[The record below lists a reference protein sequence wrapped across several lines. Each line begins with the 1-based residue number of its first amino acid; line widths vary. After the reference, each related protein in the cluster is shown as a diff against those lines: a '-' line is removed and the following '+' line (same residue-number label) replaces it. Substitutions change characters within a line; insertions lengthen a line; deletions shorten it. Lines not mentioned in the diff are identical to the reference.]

1 MKKLLTIGLLT
12 ATFATAMNAQPKLA
26 SDNIDEVL
34 KAMTLEE
41 KAKLLVGGANN
52 FFGANAVVGGEAD
65 LVAGAAGTSP
75 AIPRLGIPAT
85 VLTDGPAGVRINPT
99 RKGTDK
105 TYYATAFPI
114 GSCLASTWNTE
125 LVSKVGEAIGN
136 ETKEYRCDVILGPG
150 MNLHRNPLCGR
161 NFEYYSEDPLLTGK
175 IAAAYIQGVQSQG
188 AGVSAK
194 HFAVNSQET
203 DRTAVDERVSQRA
216 ARELYLRGFE
226 IAVRESDPWT
236 IMASYN
242 QVNGQ
247 YSMGNHDL
255 LTKILREDW
264 GYKGI
269 VMTDWIG
276 IREGLETISEV
287 HAGNDLMEPGQP
299 AQVEEIIKGVKE
311 GKLDIADVDRNVRR
325 MLEYIVKTPSFRQYP
340 ASNNPDFKAHAA
352 ITRQSAAEGIVLL
365 KNNGALPFRTEGNH
379 NSQFSARACSLSSER
394 TLNSQLIKTVALFGE
409 NSYDFLSGGTGSGCV
424 HPPYVVD
431 MLQGLENAG
440 IKSSATLT
448 DIYRKYIDYARI
460 KFQAER
466 HPAKWF
472 QTEMMGQ
479 QKYPEISLSPIAI
492 NKEVQAADAAIIT
505 IGRQAGEGIDRDID
519 TEFNL
524 IPEERALI
532 TDVCNAFHAA
542 GKPVIVI
549 INSGSVI
556 ETASWSSY
564 PDAILCA
571 WQPGMEGGNSI
582 ADLLTGKVNPSGKL
596 TMTWP
601 IAATDHAST
610 KNFPGNIDDYTFQ
623 MMVGNKMPVPGH
635 AYTNHEEDIYVGY
648 RFFDTFNK
656 EVAYPF
662 GFGLSYTTFAF
673 SKPVVKLSTLRS
685 ALPLGSSKNSQLSTL
700 NSQLSTLNSQLS
712 TVQVSITVKNTG
724 AVSGKEVAQVYV
736 QAPKGRLEKPVQ
748 ELKAFA
754 KTREL
759 QPGESQTL
767 TMTIPVRDLA
777 SFDEAGSQWIT
788 EAGTYTFRIGNNS
801 RNIAATAQLKIAE
814 YTEKTTNALAPQ
826 QPLKLLKQ

>member
-1 MKKLLTIGLLT
+1 MKRLLTLGLSVLLT
-12 ATFATAMNAQPKLA
+12 TATMTAQTKLRA
-26 SDNIDEVL
+26 DNIDEVL

-52 FFGANAVVGGEAD
+52 FFGAGAVVGGEAD

-75 AIPRLGIPAT
+75 EIARLGIPAT
-85 VLTDGPAGVRINPT
+85 VLTDGPAGVRIDPT

-175 IAAAYIQGVQSQG
+175 IAAAYIQGVQKEG
-188 AGVSAK
+188 VGVSAK

-203 DRTAVDERVSQRA
+203 DRTSVDERVSQRA

-242 QVNGQ
+242 KVNGQ
-247 YSMGNHDL
+247 FSMGNHDL
-255 LTKILREDW
+255 LTKILRDDW

-276 IREGLETISEV
+276 IRAGLPTISEV

-299 AQVEEIIKGVKE
+299 AQVQEIIEGVKS

-325 MLEYIVKTPSFRQYP
+325 MLEYIVKTPSFHQYP
-340 ASNNPDFKAHAA
+340 ASNNPDFKTHAA

-365 KNNGALPFRTEGNH
+365 KNNGTLPWKDG
-379 NSQFSARACSLSSER
+379 A
-394 TLNSQLIKTVALFGE
+394 IKMVALFGE

-440 IKSSATLT
+440 IKSSPILT
-448 DIYRKYIDYARI
+448 DIYRKYIEFAKL

-479 QKYPEISLSPIAI
+479 QKYPEIGLSPIAI
-492 NKEVQAADAAIIT
+492 NKEVATADAAIIT

-524 IPEERALI
+524 VPEERALI
-532 TDVCNAFHAA
+532 VDVCNAFHEA

-556 ETASWSSY
+556 ETSSWSGY

-601 IAATDHAST
+601 IAATDHPST
-610 KNFPGNIDDYTFQ
+610 KNFPGYLDQYSKDIMRSYTGS
-623 MMVGNKMPVPGH
+623 VAGND
-635 AYTNHEEDIYVGY
+635 YTNHEEDIYVGY
-648 RFFDTFNK
+648 RYFDTFNR

-662 GFGLSYTTFAF
+662 GYGLSYTTFEL
-673 SKPVVKLSTLRS
+673 SKPTVKARGNLVDI
-685 ALPLGSSKNSQLSTL
+685 
-700 NSQLSTLNSQLS
+700 
-712 TVQVSITVKNTG
+712 TVSVKNTG
-724 AVSGKEVAQVYV
+724 SVAGKEVVQVYV
-736 QAPKGRLEKPVQ
+736 QAPAGKLEKPAQ

-759 QPGESQTL
+759 KPGESQTL
-767 TMTIPVRDLA
+767 TMNLLLRDLA
-777 SFDEAGSQWIT
+777 SFDEAGSQWLT
-788 EAGTYTFRIGNNS
+788 EAGTYTFRFGFSS
-801 RNIAATAQLKIAE
+801 RDIKATLPLALKE

-826 QPLKLLKQ
+826 EKLNLMKQ

>member
-1 MKKLLTIGLLT
+1 MKKLFITALLAMLTMT
-12 ATFATAMNAQPKLA
+12 TMSAQTKLRA
-26 SDNIDEVL
+26 DNIDEVL

-52 FFGANAVVGGEAD
+52 FFGAGAVVGGEAD

-85 VLTDGPAGVRINPT
+85 VLTDGPAGVRIDPT

-125 LVSKVGEAIGN
+125 LVGKVGEAIGN

-161 NFEYYSEDPLLTGK
+161 NFEYYSEDPFVTGK
-175 IAAAYIQGVQSQG
+175 IAAAYIKGVQSQG

-203 DRTAVDERVSQRA
+203 DRTSVDERVSQRA

-242 QVNGQ
+242 KVNGQ
-247 YSMGNHDL
+247 FSMGNHDL

-264 GYKGI
+264 GFKGI

-276 IREGLETISEV
+276 IRDGLPTITEV
-287 HAGNDLMEPGQP
+287 QAGNDLMEPGQP
-299 AQVEEIIKGVKE
+299 AQVQEIIAGVKS
-311 GKLDIADVDRNVRR
+311 GKLNMADVDRNVRR

-365 KNNGALPFRTEGNH
+365 KNNGCLPLTPSKRKGDSEAPSPFGEGGGRG
-379 NSQFSARACSLSSER
+379 F
-394 TLNSQLIKTVALFGE
+394 TVALFGE

-431 MLQGLENAG
+431 MLQGLKNAG
-440 IKSSATLT
+440 ISSSPTLT
-448 DIYRKYIDYARI
+448 DIYRKYIDYAKV

-479 QKYPEISLSPIAI
+479 QKYPEIGLSPIAI
-492 NKEVQAADAAIIT
+492 NNEVKSADAAIIT
-505 IGRQAGEGIDRDID
+505 IGRQAGEGIDRDVD

-524 IPEERALI
+524 VPEERALI
-532 TDVCNAFHAA
+532 TDVCNVFHAA

-582 ADLLTGKVNPSGKL
+582 ADILTGKVNPSGKL

-610 KNFPGNIDDYTFQ
+610 TNFPGQLDDYTFQ
-623 MMVGNKMPVPGH
+623 LMVANKMPVPGH

-648 RFFDTFNK
+648 RFFDTFNR

-662 GFGLSYTTFAF
+662 GYGLSYTTFEM
-673 SKPVVKLSTLRS
+673 SKPVVKAKGDLVT
-685 ALPLGSSKNSQLSTL
+685 
-700 NSQLSTLNSQLS
+700 
-712 TVQVSITVKNTG
+712 VSITVKNTG
-724 AVSGKEVAQVYV
+724 TVSGKEVAQVYV
-736 QAPKGRLEKPVQ
+736 TAPQGRLQKPAQ

-754 KTREL
+754 KTHEL

-777 SFDEAGSQWIT
+777 SFDEAGSQWLT
-788 EAGTYTFRIGNNS
+788 EAGTYTFRIGASS
-801 RNIAATAQLKIAE
+801 RDIKATAQLKLAE

-826 QPLKLLKQ
+826 QKLNLLK

>member
-1 MKKLLTIGLLT
+1 MKRLIILGLTALLTT
-12 ATFATAMNAQPKLA
+12 TMTTTMKAQTPQLRA
-26 SDNIDEVL
+26 DNIDEVL
-34 KAMTLEE
+34 QAMTLEE

-52 FFGANAVVGGEAD
+52 FFGTSAVVGGEAD

-85 VLTDGPAGVRINPT
+85 VLTDGPAGVRIDPT
-99 RKGTDK
+99 RKGTSQ

-114 GSCLASTWNTE
+114 GTCLASTWNTE
-125 LVSKVGEAIGN
+125 LVKKVGEAIGN

-203 DRTAVDERVSQRA
+203 DRITVDERVSQRA
-216 ARELYLRGFE
+216 AREIYLRGFE
-226 IAVRESDPWT
+226 IAVRESNPWT

-242 QVNGQ
+242 KVNGQ
-247 YSMGNHDL
+247 FSMGNHDL
-255 LTKILREDW
+255 LTKILRDDW
-264 GYKGI
+264 EYKGI

-276 IREGLETISEV
+276 IREGLPTIAEV

-299 AQVEEIIKGVKE
+299 AQVQEIIAGVKS
-311 GKLDIADVDRNVRR
+311 GKLAMADVDRNVRR
-325 MLEYIVKTPSFRQYP
+325 MLEYIVKTPSFNHYP
-340 ASNNPDFKAHAA
+340 ATNKPDLEAHAL
-352 ITRQSAAEGIVLL
+352 ITRQSATEGIVLL
-365 KNNGALPFRTEGNH
+365 KNNGVLPWKSG
-379 NSQFSARACSLSSER
+379 A
-394 TLNSQLIKTVALFGE
+394 IKTVALFGE

-431 MLQGLENAG
+431 MLQGLKNIG
-440 IKSSATLT
+440 IQASPTLT
-448 DIYRKYIDYARI
+448 EIYRKYIEYARV

-479 QKYPEISLSPIAI
+479 QKYPEIGLSSIAV
-492 NKEVQAADAAIIT
+492 NKEVNAADAAIIT
-505 IGRQAGEGIDRDID
+505 IGRQAGEGIDRDIE

-556 ETASWSSY
+556 ETASWSGY

-571 WQPGMEGGNSI
+571 WQPGEEGGNSI
-582 ADLLTGKVNPSGKL
+582 ADILTGKVNPSAKL

-610 KNFPGNIDDYTFQ
+610 KNFPGNLDAYSFE
-623 MMVGNKMPVPGH
+623 MMVGNKMPIPGH
-635 AYTNHEEDIYVGY
+635 TYTNHEEDIYVGY
-648 RFFDTFNK
+648 RFFDTFNR

-662 GFGLSYTTFAF
+662 GYGLSYTTFELT
-673 SKPVVKLSTLRS
+673 KPTVKSRGNLVDI
-685 ALPLGSSKNSQLSTL
+685 
-700 NSQLSTLNSQLS
+700 
-712 TVQVSITVKNTG
+712 TVTVKNTG
-724 AVSGKEVAQVYV
+724 SVAGKEVVQVYV
-736 QAPKGRLEKPVQ
+736 QAPKGKLEKPAQ

-759 QPGESQTL
+759 KPGESQTL
-767 TMTIPVRDLA
+767 TMSLLLRDLA
-777 SFDEAGSQWIT
+777 SFDEAASQWLT
-788 EAGTYTFRIGNNS
+788 EAGTYNFRIGFSS
-801 RNIAATAQLKIAE
+801 RDIKATLPVALKE
-814 YTEKTTNALAPQ
+814 YTEKTSQALAPQ

>member
-1 MKKLLTIGLLT
+1 MSSVSSHNLHVITQIKGINNMKRLLTTCLLAT
-12 ATFATAMNAQPKLA
+12 TFAMTTNAQVQLRA
-26 SDNIDEVL
+26 DNIDEVI

-52 FFGANAVVGGEAD
+52 FFSANAVVGGEAD

-85 VLTDGPAGVRINPT
+85 VLTDGPAGVRIDPT

-125 LVSKVGEAIGN
+125 LVNKVGQAIGN

-194 HFAVNSQET
+194 HFAINSQET

-226 IAVRESDPWT
+226 IAVRESNPWT
-236 IMASYN
+236 VMSSYN
-242 QVNGQ
+242 QINGQ
-247 YSMGNHDL
+247 YSMGNRDL

-264 GYKGI
+264 GFKGI

-276 IREGLETISEV
+276 IREGLPTITEV
-287 HAGNDLMEPGQP
+287 QAGNDLMEPGQP
-299 AQVEEIIKGVKE
+299 AQVNEIIEGVKS

-325 MLEYIVKTPSFRQYP
+325 MLEYIVKTPSFKKYP
-340 ASNNPDFKAHAA
+340 ASNNPDFVAHAA
-352 ITRQSAAEGIVLL
+352 ITRQSANEGIVLL
-365 KNNGALPFRTEGNH
+365 KNNGTLPWKNGN
-379 NSQFSARACSLSSER
+379 
-394 TLNSQLIKTVALFGE
+394 IKTVALFGE

-431 MLQGLENAG
+431 MLEGLKNAG
-440 IKSSATLT
+440 IKSSETLT
-448 DIYRKYIDYARI
+448 DIYRKYIEFARV

-466 HPAKWF
+466 HPAKWYQNEYF
-472 QTEMMGQ
+472 GQ
-479 QKYPEISLSPIAI
+479 QKYPEIGLDPICV
-492 NKEVQAADAAIIT
+492 NKEVNGADAAIIT
-505 IGRQAGEGIDRDID
+505 IGRQAGEGVDRDIN

-524 IPEERALI
+524 NAEERALI
-532 TDVCNAFHAA
+532 TNVCNAFHAA

-556 ETASWSSY
+556 ETASWSGY

-610 KNFPGNIDDYTFQ
+610 KNFPGQIDDYSLQQ
-623 MMVGNKMPVPGH
+623 MIGNKTPIPGH

-648 RFFDTFNK
+648 RYFDTFGRD
-656 EVAYPF
+656 VAYPF

-673 SKPVVKLSTLRS
+673 SKPVVK
-685 ALPLGSSKNSQLSTL
+685 AKGKDA
-700 NSQLSTLNSQLS
+700 
-712 TVQVSITVKNTG
+712 VEVSITVKNTG
-724 AVSGKEVAQVYV
+724 SVSGKEVAQVYV
-736 QAPKGRLEKPVQ
+736 KAPKGNLEKPAQ

-754 KTREL
+754 KSREL
-759 QPGESQTL
+759 KPGESEVL
-767 TMTIPVRDLA
+767 TMTIPVRMLA
-777 SFDEAGSQWIT
+777 SFDEANSQWLT
-788 EAGTYTFRIGNNS
+788 EAGTYTFCIGNSS
-801 RNIAATAQLKIAE
+801 RNIAATATLKLGE

-826 QPLKLLKQ
+826 HKLNLLKQ

>member
-1 MKKLLTIGLLT
+1 MTT
-12 ATFATAMNAQPKLA
+12 NAQPQLRA
-26 SDNIDEVL
+26 DNIDEVL

-52 FFGANAVVGGEAD
+52 FFGTGAVVGGEAD

-85 VLTDGPAGVRINPT
+85 VLTDGPAGVRIDPT

-114 GSCLASTWNTE
+114 GSCLASTWNVE
-125 LVSKVGEAIGN
+125 LVGKVGEAIGN

-161 NFEYYSEDPLLTGK
+161 NFEYYSEDPFVTGK
-175 IAAAYIQGVQSQG
+175 IAAAYIKGVQSQG

-203 DRTAVDERVSQRA
+203 DRTSVDERLSQRA

-226 IAVRESDPWT
+226 IAVRESNPWT

-255 LTKILREDW
+255 LTKILRDDW

-276 IREGLETISEV
+276 IRKGLETISEV
-287 HAGNDLMEPGQP
+287 QAGNDLMEPGQP
-299 AQVEEIIKGVKE
+299 AQVEEIIKGVKD
-311 GKLDIADVDRNVRR
+311 GKLSIADVDRNVRR
-325 MLEYIVKTPSFRQYP
+325 MLEYIVKTPSFLKYP
-340 ASNNPDFKAHAA
+340 ASNAPDFKAHAA

-365 KNNGALPFRTEGNH
+365 KNNGALPWKGDV
-379 NSQFSARACSLSSER
+379 
-394 TLNSQLIKTVALFGE
+394 KTVALFGE

-440 IKSSATLT
+440 IKSSETLT
-448 DIYRKYIDYARI
+448 DIYRKYIAFARV

-479 QKYPEISLSPIAI
+479 QKYPEISISSVAI
-492 NKEVQAADAAIIT
+492 EKEVSTADAAIIT
-505 IGRQAGEGIDRDID
+505 IGRQAGEGIDRDIE

-524 IPEERALI
+524 IPEEQALI
-532 TDVCNAFHAA
+532 KDVCNAFHTV

-556 ETASWSSY
+556 ETASWSGY

-571 WQPGMEGGNSI
+571 WQPGMEGGNSV

-601 IAATDHAST
+601 LAATDHPST
-610 KNFPGNIDDYTFQ
+610 KGYPGTMDFYTYEVTRGYTGQ
-623 MMVGNKMPVPGH
+623 VQGYD
-635 AYTNHEEDIYVGY
+635 YTNHEEDIYVGY
-648 RFFDTFNK
+648 RFFDTFNR

-662 GFGLSYTTFAF
+662 GFGLSYTTFEFA
-673 SKPVVKLSTLRS
+673 KPIVK
-685 ALPLGSSKNSQLSTL
+685 AKGKDA
-700 NSQLSTLNSQLS
+700 
-712 TVQVSITVKNTG
+712 VEVSITVKNTG
-724 AVSGKEVAQVYV
+724 SVAGKEVAQVYV
-736 QAPKGRLEKPVQ
+736 QAPKGRLEKPAQ

-777 SFDEAGSQWIT
+777 SFDEANSQWLT
-788 EAGTYTFRIGNNS
+788 EAGTYTFRIGASS
-801 RNIAATAQLKIAE
+801 RDIKATASLALKE
-814 YTEKTTNALAPQ
+814 YTEKTSNALAPQ
-826 QPLKLLKQ
+826 QKLNLLHQ

>member
-1 MKKLLTIGLLT
+1 MITGALLLLMASTMTAQTKLR
-12 ATFATAMNAQPKLA
+12 A
-26 SDNIDEVL
+26 DNIDEVL
-34 KAMTLEE
+34 KAMTIEE

-52 FFGANAVVGGEAD
+52 FFGAGAVVGGEAD
-65 LVAGAAGTSP
+65 LVAGAAGTTP
-75 AIPRLGIPAT
+75 RIERLGIPAT
-85 VLTDGPAGVRINPT
+85 VLTDGPAGVRIDPT
-99 RKGTDK
+99 REGTTQ

-125 LVSKVGEAIGN
+125 LVSRVGEAIGN

-161 NFEYYSEDPLLTGK
+161 NFEYYSEDPLVTGK
-175 IAAAYIQGVQSQG
+175 IAAAYIKGVQSQG

-203 DRTAVDERVSQRA
+203 DRTSVDERVSQRA

-242 QVNGQ
+242 KVNGEF
-247 YSMGNHDL
+247 SMGNYDL

-276 IREGLETISEV
+276 IRKGLPTINEV
-287 HAGNDLMEPGQP
+287 YAGNDLMEPGQP
-299 AQVEEIIKGVKE
+299 AQVQEIIEGIKS
-311 GKLDIADVDRNVRR
+311 GKLSMEDVDRNVRR
-325 MLEYIVKTPSFRQYP
+325 MLEYIVKTPSFNNYP
-340 ASNNPDFKAHAA
+340 YTNKPDFEAHAA

-365 KNNGALPFRTEGNH
+365 KNNGALPWKDGK
-379 NSQFSARACSLSSER
+379 
-394 TLNSQLIKTVALFGE
+394 IKTVALFGE

-431 MLQGLENAG
+431 MLTGLKNAG
-440 IKSSATLT
+440 INSSATLT
-448 DIYRKYIDYARI
+448 DIYRKYIDYARV

-479 QKYPEISLSPIAI
+479 QKYPEIGISPIAI
-492 NKEVQAADAAIIT
+492 DKEVAGADAAIIT
-505 IGRQAGEGIDRDID
+505 IGRQAGEGIDRDIA

-524 IPEERALI
+524 VPEELALI
-532 TDVCNAFHAA
+532 KDVCNAFHQA
-542 GKPVIVI
+542 GKPVVVI

-556 ETASWSSY
+556 ETASWSGY

-571 WQPGMEGGNSI
+571 WQPGMEGGNSV

-601 IAATDHAST
+601 LAATDHPST
-610 KNFPGNIDDYTFQ
+610 KGYPGTMDFYTYEVTRGYTGQ
-623 MMVGNKMPVPGH
+623 VAGYD
-635 AYTNHEEDIYVGY
+635 YTNHEEDIYVGY
-648 RFFDTFNK
+648 RFFDTFNR

-662 GFGLSYTTFAF
+662 GFGLSYTTFEF
-673 SKPVVKLSTLRS
+673 SKPVVK
-685 ALPLGSSKNSQLSTL
+685 AKGKD
-700 NSQLSTLNSQLS
+700 
-712 TVQVSITVKNTG
+712 VVEVSITVKNTG

-736 QAPKGRLEKPVQ
+736 QAPKGKLEKPAQ

-777 SFDEAGSQWIT
+777 SFDEADSQWLT
-788 EAGTYTFRIGNNS
+788 EAGSYTFRIGNSS
-801 RNIAATAQLKIAE
+801 RNLPLSVALTLKE
-814 YTEKTTNALAPQ
+814 YTEKVNNALAPQ
-826 QPLKLLKQ
+826 QKLNLLKH